1 MAVFTIMRADTL
13 KKDPREQMS
22 IIFADGFTQWLDY
35 FSKDKNTIAKA
46 FAHMFVLDQ
55 FYVAAAGDEIAGIAS
70 CTDCKTLAVRLNAKY
85 LRKHLGF
92 IKGTIAGIAVKKEF
106 EQLSN
111 NPPADTGSIGFVGT
125 SSKFRGQGA
134 ASQIIR
140 HIIENTPY
148 HTYLIE
154 EVADTNHAAMNLYQ
168 KLGFQEYKR
177 TPVSPKLAKKIGINF
192 FIALKYECEGAPAA
206 G

>member
-1 MAVFTIMRADTL
+1 MFTVERADTL

-22 IIFADGFTQWLDY
+22 VIFADGFTQWLEF
-35 FSKDKNTIAKA
+35 FSKDKNLIAKA

-55 FYVAAAGDEIAGIAS
+55 FYVAVAGDEIAGIAS
-70 CTDCKTLAVRLNAKY
+70 CTDCKTLAVRLNARE

-106 EQLSN
+106 EQLSD
-111 NPPADTGSIGFVGT
+111 NPPIDTGSIGFVGT

-140 HIIENTPY
+140 HLIKNTPY

-154 EVADTNHAAMNLYQ
+154 EVADTNLAAMNLYQ

-177 TPVSPKLAKKIGINF
+177 TPVSPKLAKKIGINS
-192 FIALKYECEGAPAA
+192 FIALKYECEDTLTTG
-206 G
+206 